1 MTNIG
6 TIFMQKKD
14 YDMAYVC
21 FNECENY
28 MMMAIREDELRVE
41 DGVSSVTD
49 VAINKFILA
58 CR

>member
-1 MTNIG
+1 
-6 TIFMQKKD
+6 MQKQD